1 MISNLPNQD
10 AGADIVET
18 DFYDGHT
25 KTVILFKTADVYIL
39 ILFTFSFLFGL
50 MTKTFLV

>member
-39 ILFTFSFLFGL
+39 ILFTFLFFSGSRQ
-50 MTKTFLV
+50 KPS